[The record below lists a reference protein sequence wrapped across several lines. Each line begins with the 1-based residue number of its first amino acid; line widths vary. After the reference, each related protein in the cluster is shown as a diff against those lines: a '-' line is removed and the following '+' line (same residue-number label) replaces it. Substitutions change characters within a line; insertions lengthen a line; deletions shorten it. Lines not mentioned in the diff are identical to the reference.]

1 MKITVEEIR
10 SNKVL
15 ALSWKEPYG
24 SLMLHGKIETRTWKT
39 NYRGLVLICLSQQPY
54 KSGVI
59 EQISGKYQRRRL
71 IELLNTNEAMSVYWG
86 KSGFVDF
93 YGKAFSIGRLVDCRP
108 MKTEDENKTFVKY
121 YPDLFCHVY
130 EDVTP
135 IVPFQWKGKQG
146 WSTVSD
152 EVKNKIILKN

>member
-1 MKITVEEIR
+1 MQITIEEIR

-39 NYRGLVLICLSQQPY
+39 NYRGLVLICCSK
-54 KSGVI
+54 KSYNCGQVI
-59 EQISGKYQRRRL
+59 NISGEKQYARIVETL
-71 IELLNTNEAMSVYWG
+71 GTNYNQTQTEGNAI
-86 KSGFVDF
+86 
-93 YGKAFSIGRLVDCRP
+93 AIGRLVFCR
-108 MKTEDENKTFVKY
+108 MMQACDENVTFVSSGGF
-121 YPDLFCHVY
+121 LCCHVY

-135 IVPFQWKGKQG
+135 IEPFPWKGKQG